1 MLKRYPCHA
10 TAHAAVR
17 AVRELQAEQG
27 FSGPELEAITV
38 TGTQRMVERHNIL
51 EPADL
56 MLAQYSIPSFGS
68 VVAKSAGDQ
77 QPDDVLSERLH
88 WQIPDA
94 EILYLG
100 AIPVPPV
107 QRSPAL
113 LFRFTLMTD
122 LVWLWVVYRVDSD
135 AVFGAI
141 RRAERLY
148 RTAEEAR
155 SAVGQ
160 VADRMGA
167 GETRW
172 DQTDEATWVA
182 RTTRYVCVVWS
193 IRLSE

>member
-1 MLKRYPCHA
+1 MPR
-10 TAHAAVR
+10 R
-17 AVRELQAEQG
+17 ACVGIGRKPLG
-27 FSGPELEAITV
+27 RIRF
-38 TGTQRMVERHNIL
+38 
-51 EPADL
+51 
-56 MLAQYSIPSFGS
+56 FGS
-68 VVAKSAGDQ
+68 VIAKSAGDQ
-77 QPDDVLSERLH
+77 QPDGVLSERLH
-88 WQIPDA
+88 WQIPDT
-94 EILYLG
+94 EILWEQSCSL
-100 AIPVPPV
+100 V
-107 QRSPAL
+107 QRSPIAL
-113 LFRFTLMTD
+113 VWFTLMTD

-167 GETRW
+167 GEIRW

-193 IRLSE
+193 IRLPE